1 MLSSKGQALIKV
13 GTMKLWWARVA
24 AALTAFVCFAAAA
37 GGPRTLLVLEVDG
50 AIGPATAAD
59 VERVLERAE
68 LEKAEL
74 VVLRMDTPGGL
85 DTSMRSIIKRIN
97 TSTVPVAT
105 FVAPPGARAASAG
118 TYILYASHIAAMA
131 PGTNLGAATP
141 VQFGG
146 FPASREEPPR
156 NEDEQTVGEKEEKDR
171 KPLSGSAMERKLVN
185 DAVAY
190 IRSLAE
196 LRGRNADWG
205 ERAVREGVS
214 LPASDALREG
224 VIDVLANDLQQ
235 LLAQIDRKEVVV
247 LGVPISLSTRNLQV
261 EHVEPDWHSRVLS
274 LISNPNIAYVLLL
287 IGIYGIIYELANPGA
302 VVPGTLGGI
311 CLLLALYGLHVLPL
325 NYAGVAL
332 LLVGL
337 ALMAAEAFVPSFGAL
352 GLGGAAAFVIGS
364 VILIDTEAP
373 GFGIHLSLIIAF
385 AAISG
390 AALFGTVTLALK
402 ARRRPVVSG
411 REELIGAVGEALE
424 DFSERGRVRI
434 HSEQWTARTREPLGR
449 GDRVRVTGVDGLILD
464 VTRVTRREVS
474 S

>member
-1 MLSSKGQALIKV
+1 MKV
-13 GTMKLWWARVA
+13 WWARVA
-24 AALTAFVCFAAAA
+24 AALAAFVCFAAAA
-37 GGPRTLLVLEVDG
+37 EAPRNLLVLEVDG

-74 VVLRMDTPGGL
+74 VILRMDTPGGL
-85 DTSMRSIIKRIN
+85 DTSMRSIVKRIN

-146 FPASREEPPR
+146 FPASKEEAPR
-156 NEDEQTVGEKEEKDR
+156 NEDEQTVGEKEEKDDG

-261 EHVEPDWHSRVLS
+261 EHVEPDWHSRILS

-287 IGIYGIIYELANPGA
+287 IGIYGMIYELANPGA

-424 DFSERGRVRI
+424 DFSEQGRVRI

-464 VTRVTRREVS
+464 VTRVTRREVPS
-474 S
+474 